1 MEALSEPAA
10 KRRMVL
16 AERPMRGL
24 EVVLAQVGDTMGPDL
39 IVAALRGPVSE
50 ALLREACWRVQQKH
64 PSLRAAIRWPQGRAQ
79 APWLQVFA
87 ADRDALDVV
96 VVEPADAGPQPW
108 RRTHSAHWEWVAEEQ
123 SKHRFDLDAGFLF
136 RVVWVPDSS
145 GDTGH
150 LIICSHHAVVDGTSL
165 MRLVNQ
171 VLHEMSAVH
180 QILTG
185 SGALHARAAA
195 RLRPVEPMPLSASLY
210 SHLRF
215 GWLDKVLTWVG
226 RWQFAREQKQ
236 FTTAPWL
243 PIAAPGAGNPLQ
255 VHTQCIFRRGQPGA
269 WQELSTQ
276 CKQRG
281 VTVGGAFSAS
291 VQFAVARYLT
301 EHGMPVP
308 MRGRHVAMP
317 LSMDY
322 NMRGRVDHGQIDG
335 EAIGLGTSIASIGV
349 KVSPEI
355 GFWPLARQLM
365 ESARQQVKLGIPK
378 LFQAVTDT
386 VTDYREFID
395 HWGLDHRRSG
405 GAGDGINISNV
416 GRYPFAE
423 RVGSFAIE
431 DVFGFNGACVG
442 GPLFIFW
449 LRQVDGHLCYNAMAC
464 SPAVDRQRLAQVF
477 EHVVELM
484 EGLAPTARSDDL
496 TLAAYSRMR
505 PAQALTMP
513 APATADVLAAAW
525 PREL

>member
-1 MEALSEPAA
+1 METLFEPAA
-10 KRRMVL
+10 KPRMVL
-16 AERPMRGL
+16 AQRPMRGL
-24 EVVLAQVGDTMGPDL
+24 EVVLAQLGESMGPDL
-39 IVAALRGPVSE
+39 IVAALRGPVCE
-50 ALLREACWRVQQKH
+50 ALLREACWRLQQKH

-79 APWLQVFA
+79 APWLHVFE
-87 ADRDALDVV
+87 ADRHALDVEV
-96 VVEPADAGPQPW
+96 VAPADAHPW
-108 RRTHSAHWEWVAEEQ
+108 RRTHSALWEWVAEEQ
-123 SKHRFDLDAGFLF
+123 AKHRFDLDAGFLF
-136 RVVWVPDSS
+136 RVVWVPDAS

-150 LIICSHHAVVDGTSL
+150 LILCSHHAVVDGTSL
-165 MRLVNQ
+165 MRLLNQ
-171 VLHEMSAVH
+171 LLHEMSVVH
-180 QILTG
+180 EIV
-185 SGALHARAAA
+185 SGTDASHAQAAA
-195 RLRPVEPMPLSASLY
+195 CLRPVEAMPVSASLY

-215 GWLDKVLTWVG
+215 GWLHKVLTWAG
-226 RWQFAREQKQ
+226 RWQFRREQKQ

-243 PIAAPGAGNPLQ
+243 PITAPAPGNQLQ
-255 VHTQCIFRRGQPGA
+255 VHTQCIFQRGQPGA

-291 VQFAVARYLT
+291 VQFAVARFLT

-322 NMRGRVDHGQIDG
+322 NMRGRIDHGRIDD

-349 KVSPEI
+349 KVAPEI
-355 GFWPLARQLM
+355 GFWPLAQKLM
-365 ESARQQVKLGIPK
+365 ASARQQVKLGIPK

-386 VTDYREFID
+386 ITDCAELSVR
-395 HWGLDHRRSG
+395 WGLDYRRSG

-423 RVGSFAIE
+423 RVGSFAIQ

-449 LRQVDGHLCYNAMAC
+449 LRQVNGHLCYNAMAC
-464 SPAVDRQRLAQVF
+464 SPAVDRQHLAQVF
-477 EHVVELM
+477 GHVVEMM
-484 EGLAPTARSDDL
+484 ERLAPTAQSDDL

-505 PAQALTMP
+505 AAPALTMP
-513 APATADVLAAAW
+513 APASAEALAVAW